1 MLKQSNEMPISLQHE
16 TSRLKILH
24 QYGILDTPD
33 EADFDELTKL
43 AAQIC
48 QTPVALITFVDDNR
62 QWFKSKV
69 GASVTEAP
77 IDSGFCP
84 FVVQNSDELIIPD
97 TLTDKKFA
105 KNPVV
110 VFPPHVRFYAG
121 IPLMVKEGYTLGTL
135 CVLDFVP
142 RKLTQLQL
150 QTLQT
155 LSRQI
160 VRLLERKRNELILL
174 ALTQR
179 EQKKAQQLEQA
190 MKELTRT
197 QIQLIQN
204 EKMSAL
210 GQLVAGVAHEIN
222 NPLNFI
228 YANLF
233 HANQYAQD
241 LLNLVEVYQNYYPH
255 PVKEIETTL
264 KAIDFDFLQ
273 EDLPKLMSSMTI
285 GADRIRQIV
294 LLLRNFSH
302 LEQVQMADADIHE
315 GLDNTLLLLKH
326 RLKGSGRNPGIKV
339 IKEYGDLPVVQ
350 CYAEQLNQVFMNILT
365 NAIDAL
371 KESLVIGHL
380 SFVGDE
386 EHWTLDKEQ
395 MTPPTIHIR
404 TEAIANEVIVRIADN
419 GPGISLEVQS
429 KLFDPFFTTKPVGS
443 GTGLGLSISYQI
455 IERHGGQLTCT
466 SAPGQGAE
474 FVIKIPLNYEL

>member
-1 MLKQSNEMPISLQHE
+1 MPIPLLHE
-16 TSRLKILH
+16 TSRLKILY

-33 EADFDELTKL
+33 EADFDDLTKL

-62 QWFKSKV
+62 QWFKSKFGV
-69 GASVTEAP
+69 SLTESP
-77 IDSGFCP
+77 LNSGFCP
-84 FVVQNSDELIIPD
+84 FVVQKGDELIIPD
-97 TLTDKKFA
+97 TLVNKKFA

-110 VFPPHVRFYAG
+110 VLPPHVRFYAG
-121 IPLMVKEGYTLGTL
+121 MPLITKEGYTLGTI
-135 CVLDFVP
+135 CVLDFIP
-142 RKLTQLQL
+142 RKLTQLQI

-160 VRLLERKRNELILL
+160 VRLLERKRNESVLL

-179 EQKKAQQLEQA
+179 EQQKAEQLEQA

-197 QIQLIQN
+197 QMQLIQN
-204 EKMSAL
+204 EKMIGL

-228 YANLF
+228 YANLI
-233 HANQYAQD
+233 HANQYTQD
-241 LLNLVEVYQNYYPH
+241 LLSLVELYQNYYPH
-255 PVKEIETTL
+255 PVKEIEATL
-264 KAIDFDFLQ
+264 KAIDFDFIQ
-273 EDLPKLMSSMTI
+273 EDLPKLISSMTI

-302 LEQVQMADADIHE
+302 LEKAEMAEADIHE

-326 RLKGSGRNPGIKV
+326 RLKGSSRNPSIKV

-350 CYAEQLNQVFMNILT
+350 CYAGQLNQVFMNILT

-371 KESLVIGHL
+371 EESLVKCHL
-380 SFVGDE
+380 SFIGDE
-386 EHWTLDKEQ
+386 EQRTKDKEQ
-395 MTPPTIHIR
+395 ITTPTIHIH
-404 TEAIANEVIVRIADN
+404 TEAINNEIVIRIADN

-455 IERHGGQLTCT
+455 IERHGGQLTCK
-466 SAPGQGAE
+466 SAPGKGAE
-474 FVIKIPLNYEL
+474 FVIKIPMNYE

>member
-48 QTPVALITFVDDNR
+48 QTPVALITFVDDKR

-77 IDSGFCP
+77 MDSGFCP

-110 VFPPHVRFYAG
+110 VLPPHVRFYAG
-121 IPLMVKEGYTLGTL
+121 IPLIAKEGYTLGTI

-142 RKLTQLQL
+142 RKLTQLQI

-160 VRLLERKRNELILL
+160 IRLLERKRNESVLL

-179 EQKKAQQLEQA
+179 EQKKALQLEQA

-228 YANLF
+228 YANLV

-302 LEQVQMADADIHE
+302 LEQAEMADADIHE

-350 CYAEQLNQVFMNILT
+350 CYAGQLNQVFMNILT

-371 KESLVIGHL
+371 KDVKGH
-380 SFVGDE
+380 GAMDIE
-386 EHWTLDKEQ
+386 I
-395 MTPPTIHIR
+395 TPNAQCPTIHIR
-404 TEAIANEVIVRIADN
+404 TEAIANEAIIRIADN

-455 IERHGGQLTCT
+455 IEKHGGQLICT

-474 FVIKIPLNYEL
+474 FVIKIPKNYEL